1 MSQSITNS
9 VIKSTESKA
18 TTNASVA
25 GPTSSAGPS
34 VAGPTSSA
42 GPSVA
47 GPAGSAECAI
57 HEDEIA
63 KIKKD
68 LEKKG
73 EAELQA
79 LFKEKGINS
88 SFIGGLS
95 NGAVTEQSLMSI
107 MQRGFDE
114 FKEKTGQTM
123 SYSDMRDLYG

>member
-1 MSQSITNS
+1 MSQAVPTTTTTN
-9 VIKSTESKA
+9 TTTTTTTTT
-18 TTNASVA
+18 TTNASVV
-25 GPTSSAGPS
+25 GSTSSAGP
-34 VAGPTSSA
+34 V
-42 GPSVA
+42 
-47 GPAGSAECAI
+47 GSAEFAI
-57 HEDEIA
+57 HEYEIA

-73 EAELQA
+73 EAELQS